1 MKLENEFTVDAP
13 VDQVWGV
20 LMDLERV
27 TPCLPGAALT
37 EQAGDEYKGTMT
49 VKLGPI
55 KQEYEG
61 TVRIEEAD
69 EEARR
74 AVIKADGKDARG
86 QGGASATIT
95 STLHEESEGTRVR
108 VETDMQITGRA
119 AQFGQGIQ
127 QEVASKIMDQFSDC
141 LEKEVL

>member
-1 MKLENEFTVDAP
+1 MKLENEFTVNASI
-13 VDQVWGV
+13 DQVWGV

-27 TPCLPGAALT
+27 TPCLPGAELT
-37 EQAGDEYKGTMT
+37 EQTGDEYQGTMT
-49 VKLGPI
+49 IKLGPV

-61 TVRIEEAD
+61 TVKIEEAD

-95 STLHEESEGTRVR
+95 STLHEESEGIRVV
-108 VETDMQITGRA
+108 VETDMQVTGKV
-119 AQFGQGIQ
+119 AQFGQGVQ
-127 QEVASKIMDQFSDC
+127 QEVAAKIMDRFSNC
-141 LEKEVL
+141 LEEEVL